1 MGQRLDICKD
11 EDWEGVDWLASKLKE
26 WATAISLHHPI
37 ITHDE
42 HGGLFQLLTDGGADK
57 PEPIILD
64 VPGANKP
71 RSAGRPFHNLLGN
84 VVAETYHAEVRIVPN
99 LNASSP
105 HCLEVRFKYARVPPR
120 HGKSD
125 GGTASDESANPLLV
139 LPVSAAER
147 LIFVRVDQD
156 GSGVDKREVRSFRR
170 ALGGYLDPNCVDA
183 PVLNLSGDVGGPEI
197 TWQLGT
203 VPRSRGI
210 YWNEKCHGEDLRP
223 QLLIALAQL
232 GVIQVDERVTVQLE
246 RYLRKNFWTSI
257 RWGVKRSGLTG
268 KQVTERACAHILQRY
283 SFPEHPH
290 AFRMYVKRVLC
301 WAAGSS
307 ESEYRPQIDTGKEIY
322 TVPEAAA
329 TLRVSKDTL
338 YRFIRQKK
346 IHVQRDDGLISI
358 PRDEF
363 LKLAVYRRERVERR
377 ILRRELQD
385 QQEKSP
391 EAARK
396 AVYRMRGRLD
406 LPGDSHRQGHEP
418 AR

>member
-1 MGQRLDICKD
+1 MGQRLDVCK
-11 EDWEGVDWLASKLKE
+11 DWEGLDWLASQLKV
-26 WATAISLHHPI
+26 WATEISSGHPI
-37 ITHDE
+37 IAHDE
-42 HGGLFQLLTDGGADK
+42 GGGLFQLLTDGGADK
-57 PEPIILD
+57 PAPIILD
-64 VPGANKP
+64 APGANKP

-105 HCLEVRFKYARVPPR
+105 HCLEVLFKYARVPPR
-120 HGKSD
+120 HGKRD
-125 GGTASDESANPLLV
+125 GGTASGKSAIPPLV

-147 LIFVRVDQD
+147 LIFVRMNQD
-156 GSGVDKREVRSFRR
+156 SSGVDNREVRSFRR
-170 ALGGYLDPNCVDA
+170 DLGGYLDPDRLDA
-183 PVLNLSGDVGGPEI
+183 PVLNLSGDADALEI
-197 TWQLGT
+197 RWQLGT

-210 YWNEKCHGEDLRP
+210 YWNEKCPSEDLRP
-223 QLLIALAQL
+223 QLLIAMAQL
-232 GVIQVDERVTVQLE
+232 GVIQVDERVTRELE
-246 RYLRKNFWTSI
+246 RYLRKNFGTSI
-257 RWGVKRSGLTG
+257 KSAVKKYSLTAKEVAERSY
-268 KQVTERACAHILQRY
+268 AHILEHY

-329 TLRVSKDTL
+329 TLRMSKDTL
-338 YRFIRQKK
+338 YRFIRQEK

-377 ILRRELQD
+377 RLRRELQD
-385 QQEKSP
+385 QHEKSP

-396 AVYRMRGRLD
+396 TVYRMKGRLD
-406 LPGDSHRQGHEP
+406 LPGDSHR
-418 AR
+418 